1 MHLTTKGNGAEILQR
16 FRAVFARGMTISFP
30 LILFLLAFLPRAIY
44 PVARSTLWHPRALQ
58 FIQAVSER
66 DWGATLL
73 APHPGVTTMWLAG
86 IANRLGSAFIP
97 DFDQQ
102 LLHQQMAVELLP
114 LTLVISLAIVLAY
127 FLLSRIFDRQVA
139 SVASLLLALDP
150 FHIFISKTLHV
161 DTLMSV
167 FVMISALWML
177 VYIGQGKQN
186 RWHYMVLSGV
196 FAGLALLS
204 KTPSLFLVPYL
215 LLCLGAWKLSEVLNS
230 RREAEP
236 AAVRWRDG
244 LKATK
249 EVATAV
255 LLWALALVVTYSLLW
270 PSMWVRPLD
279 TLNLTYSETRRYTV
293 SPHPNP
299 LLFMGQTT
307 LDDPGP
313 LFYPVNLS
321 LKTTEIAFLF
331 FFVGLSSL
339 LGRKLDRRRR
349 LALLLAAAFVV
360 FFTAQMTLGQKK
372 AARYELP
379 AFQFVDVVA
388 GVGIVHAV
396 QWLARGRRWLFNLG
410 LFLIIAAQFAVS
422 IPRHPYYGTHY
433 NRIFGS
439 PKAILEKGIVA
450 GQEQG
455 EGLDEAAAYLNGLP
469 KSSLLVVGAQ
479 IEGFF
484 SQYFQGKTVPMTDD
498 GYREVDYLVFARN
511 WVVRGKDAWKWK
523 SLWEAYRLRQPKLVV
538 TFDGVPYVWVYK
550 VSPVIDDTTIAHPI
564 HADVGQ
570 DFRLLGYDLR
580 PAQALPG
587 ETVHL
592 TLYWEAVHKPTGDY
606 TVFTQLLNP
615 MGQMHSQKYNQ
626 PQGGMYPTYLWDE
639 GERIQ
644 DEYELTIVPDAPPGD
659 YQIAVGMYY
668 LPTLERLSVADRN
681 GALLPDARILIAG
694 PEVPQPSTHPL
705 HVVWGDVILLRRYE
719 LQYSTELLEL
729 TLYWQAQRRMDVS
742 YKVFVHLVDPMT
754 GAIVVQDD
762 AVPRRWTY
770 PTNWW
775 KRGEVVEDTIP
786 LSLDGV
792 PPGRYH
798 LVLGL
803 YDQGTRERLPA
814 YSADGERY
822 PDDAVLLTTVLH

>member
-1 MHLTTKGNGAEILQR
+1 VVQLKMKGNGAEMPRR
-16 FRAVFARGMTISFP
+16 FRAVIARGMEISFP
-30 LILFLLAFLPRAIY
+30 LILFLLAFLPRVIY

-58 FIQAVSER
+58 FIQAVSKR

-73 APHPGVTTMWLAG
+73 ASHPGVTTMWLAG

-127 FLLSRIFDRQVA
+127 FLLSRIFNRQVA

-150 FHIFISKTLHV
+150 FHIHISKTLHV
-161 DTLMSV
+161 DALMSV

-177 VYIGQGKQN
+177 VYIGQGKQK

-230 RREAEP
+230 RRKAEP
-236 AAVRWRDG
+236 AAFRWRDG
-244 LKATK
+244 LKATR

-270 PSMWVRPLD
+270 PAMWVRPLD
-279 TLNLTYSETRRYTV
+279 ALNLTYSETRQHIAN
-293 SPHPNP
+293 PHHNP

-307 LDDPGP
+307 LDDPGL

-321 LKTTEIAFLF
+321 LKTTEIALPF
-331 FFVGLSSL
+331 FFVGLGSL
-339 LGRKLDRRRR
+339 LSRKLDRRRR
-349 LALLLAAAFVV
+349 LALLLAAAFVA

-372 AARYELP
+372 AARYDLP

-396 QWLARGRRWLFNLG
+396 RWLARGRRWLFNLG
-410 LFLIIAAQFAVS
+410 LLLIIAAQFAVS
-422 IPRHPYYGTHY
+422 IPNHPYYGTHY

-439 PKAILEKGIVA
+439 PKAILERGIVA

-455 EGLDEAAAYLNGLP
+455 EGLDKAAAYLNGLP
-469 KSSLLVVGAQ
+469 GSSLLVVGAQ
-479 IEGFF
+479 VEGLFA
-484 SQYFQGKTVPMTDD
+484 QYFQGETVPMTDD
-498 GYREVDYLVFARN
+498 KVDYLVFARN
-511 WVVRGKDAWKWK
+511 WVVRGKDARKWK

-538 TFDGVPYVWVYK
+538 TFDDVPYVWVYK
-550 VSPVIDDTTIAHPI
+550 VGPVIDETSIAHSI
-564 HADVGQ
+564 QADVGQ
-570 DFRLLGYDLR
+570 DFHLLGYDLR
-580 PAQALPG
+580 PAQAQPG
-587 ETVHL
+587 EIVHL
-592 TLYWEAVHKPTGDY
+592 TLYWEAIHKPTGDY
-606 TVFTQLLNP
+606 TVFTHLLNP
-615 MGQMHSQKYNQ
+615 MGQMHSQKDNQ

-644 DEYELTIVPDAPPGD
+644 DEYELTIAPDAPPGS

-668 LPTLERLSVADRN
+668 LPTLERLPVTDQN

-694 PEVPQPSTHPL
+694 PEVLQPS
-705 HVVWGDVILLRRYE
+705 E
-719 LQYSTELLEL
+719 
-729 TLYWQAQRRMDVS
+729 
-742 YKVFVHLVDPMT
+742 
-754 GAIVVQDD
+754 
-762 AVPRRWTY
+762 
-770 PTNWW
+770 
-775 KRGEVVEDTIP
+775 
-786 LSLDGV
+786 
-792 PPGRYH
+792 
-798 LVLGL
+798 
-803 YDQGTRERLPA
+803 
-814 YSADGERY
+814 
-822 PDDAVLLTTVLH
+822 

>member
-1 MHLTTKGNGAEILQR
+1 VQLTTKGDGAEIPRR
-16 FRAVFARGMTISFP
+16 FRAVIARGMKISFP

-44 PVARSTLWHPRALQ
+44 SVARSTLWHPRAHQ
-58 FIQAVSER
+58 FIQAVLKR
-66 DWGATLL
+66 NWGATLL

-86 IANRLGSAFIP
+86 IANELGSAFIP

-114 LTLVISLAIVLAY
+114 LALVISLAIVLAY
-127 FLLSRIFDRQVA
+127 FLLSRVFNRQVA

-150 FHIFISKTLHV
+150 FHIHISKTLHV
-161 DTLMSV
+161 DALMSV
-167 FVMISALWML
+167 FVMISALWVL

-186 RWHYMVLSGV
+186 RWPYLVLSGV

-204 KTPSLFLVPYL
+204 KISALFLVPYL

-230 RREAEP
+230 RRKAEP

-244 LKATK
+244 LKATRG
-249 EVATAV
+249 VTTAV

-270 PSMWVRPLD
+270 PAMWVRPLD
-279 TLNLTYSETRRYTV
+279 VLNLTYSETRR
-293 SPHPNP
+293 HIANP
-299 LLFMGQTT
+299 GHNPFLSMGQTM
-307 LDDPGP
+307 LDDPGL

-321 LKTTEIAFLF
+321 LKTTEITLPF
-331 FFVGLSSL
+331 FFVGLGSL
-339 LGRKLDRRRR
+339 LSRKLDRRRR
-349 LALLLAAAFVV
+349 LALLLAVAFVV

-372 AARYELP
+372 SARYDLP

-410 LFLIIAAQFAVS
+410 LLLIIAAQFAVS
-422 IPRHPYYGTHY
+422 IPNHPYYGTHY

-455 EGLDEAAAYLNGLP
+455 EGLDKAAAYLNGLP
-469 KSSLLVVGAQ
+469 RSSSLVVGAQ

-484 SQYFQGKTVPMTDD
+484 AQYFQGKTVPMTDD
-498 GYREVDYLVFARN
+498 EVDYLVFAWN
-511 WVVRGKDAWKWK
+511 WVVRGKDAWKWE

-538 TFDGVPYVWVYK
+538 TFDDVPYVWVYK
-550 VSPVIDDTTIAHPI
+550 ASPVIDETTIAHPI
-564 HADVGQ
+564 QADVGQ

-592 TLYWEAVHKPTGDY
+592 TLYWEVVHKPTGDY
-606 TVFTQLLNP
+606 TVFTHLLNP
-615 MGQMHSQKYNQ
+615 MGQMHSQKDNR

-644 DEYELTIVPDAPPGD
+644 DEYELTIAPDAPPGS

-668 LPTLERLSVADRN
+668 LPTLERLSVTNQN
-681 GALLPDARILIAG
+681 GALLPDAHILIAG
-694 PEVPQPSTHPL
+694 PEVLQPS
-705 HVVWGDVILLRRYE
+705 E
-719 LQYSTELLEL
+719 
-729 TLYWQAQRRMDVS
+729 
-742 YKVFVHLVDPMT
+742 
-754 GAIVVQDD
+754 
-762 AVPRRWTY
+762 
-770 PTNWW
+770 
-775 KRGEVVEDTIP
+775 
-786 LSLDGV
+786 
-792 PPGRYH
+792 
-798 LVLGL
+798 
-803 YDQGTRERLPA
+803 
-814 YSADGERY
+814 
-822 PDDAVLLTTVLH
+822 